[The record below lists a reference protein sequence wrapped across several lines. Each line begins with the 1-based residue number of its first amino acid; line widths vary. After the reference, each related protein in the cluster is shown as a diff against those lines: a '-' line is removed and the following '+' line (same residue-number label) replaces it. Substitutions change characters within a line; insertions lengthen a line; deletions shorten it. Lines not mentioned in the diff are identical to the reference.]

1 MLINKIRNSY
11 RDLIR
16 YLDPVEAIITLDNS
30 RPAANAEDYGQP
42 EIQARRLRYSW
53 ASPTPVR
60 RLREVLSYQNTSQ
73 VAFEPRQAL

>member
-30 RPAANAEDYGQP
+30 RPAANAENYRQP
-42 EIQARRLRYSW
+42 ETQARRLRRQLRAARAGRQQTSGW
-53 ASPTPVR
+53 SVR
-60 RLREVLSYQNTSQ
+60 TW
-73 VAFEPRQAL
+73 